1 VFTRLL
7 RLYTSGVVLSLGCG
21 GSVSS
26 ESSAILTVATE
37 LRGELAGF
45 APAQTVAVAPQWING
60 DSLPAQL
67 LAELG
72 GVTGLPVWAMER
84 RRDGTVAA
92 LAFHRP
98 SIADPSMVTVVAELL
113 TFEANG
119 FYGRDW
125 TFVLDC
131 LEGCRV
137 VERSQVP
144 GWLN

>member
-1 VFTRLL
+1 MFTRLL

-84 RRDGTVAA
+84 RRDG
-92 LAFHRP
+92 
-98 SIADPSMVTVVAELL
+98 
-113 TFEANG
+113 
-119 FYGRDW
+119 
-125 TFVLDC
+125 
-131 LEGCRV
+131 
-137 VERSQVP
+137 
-144 GWLN
+144 